1 MTVFA
6 RCKYCGDLM
15 LERCRTLQAAADC
28 KKRLAHAEAIG
39 AQAQQNTDD
48 AALVKLLFAWT
59 QPPGR
64 YVSYPAYVN
73 ITQHGETVAVTVRA
87 IEHLENDGSA
97 VGMTT
102 VVNVPAHEFL
112 LAPVSRQKRLDDK
125 FPLAEPSPTTPAQA
139 PSNVGGCHGQPCKV
153 TYGEP
158 PQAREELTP
167 EIAEIEKRHA
177 EGRAEANGYG
187 DYTFSEWCIRNG
199 KGAHNDRATLL
210 AHIKARAP
218 NDYFAFFQKHALG
231 SLAAPSC
238 LACGR
243 AEPFSIR
250 HGELPNIGLCDACTA
265 RTRAGESK

>member
-1 MTVFA
+1 MTDGDRNEDTLASRHAA
-6 RCKYCGDLM
+6 R
-15 LERCRTLQAAADC
+15 EIAAMT
-28 KKRLAHAEAIG
+28 
-39 AQAQQNTDD
+39 NTDD
-48 AALVKLLFAWT
+48 AAWVKLCNFIIACDDENELERYNREDGVTIARALKDRLAGEDRDDCEFCLGAKGGR
-59 QPPGR
+59 PGNENAVNGR
-64 YVSYPAYVN
+64 LACDYCHALMMPA
-73 ITQHGETVAVTVRA
+73 
-87 IEHLENDGSA
+87 
-97 VGMTT
+97 
-102 VVNVPAHEFL
+102 
-112 LAPVSRQKRLDDK
+112 
-125 FPLAEPSPTTPAQA
+125 PSPTT
-139 PSNVGGCHGQPCKV
+139 
-153 TYGEP
+153 P